1 MKSVWKLGKSLYIVC
16 IYQFAFH
23 PAHTVS
29 FVCIVVSTRLL
40 HTLYST
46 KLDDVNKTIED
57 LRQQLAKAE
66 AEAADLDKEISSY
79 KASVETV
86 KNKYSRQLGRLEKKS
101 KSVHES
107 RADWTSE
114 KESIEKAKSAHEAVV
129 AAHSEE
135 MVTREKLIEDI
146 KVECSTAKNLEEILG
161 HHSSFITLHNLSD
174 TEKTTNG
181 EEDDSC
187 LLEGEVLKYEAV
199 VNEANENLLAAETNI
214 ANLQEE
220 LSSIELRVP
229 ILEDLKKA
237 AASKRDFKAAG
248 KASKEIKD
256 ALARKEECQAE
267 LAGDAMERKEFAK
280 DELEKVTALL
290 NEKKKIADEK
300 GREAGL
306 KEMDRLREKITEL
319 KSIMKKFASTEEE
332 DDAMNVSVVGA
343 FVIESQ
349 ICVLEAEGKVLGS
362 KYGGWE
368 NTSDAESVQSAPT
381 FDSTTDDS
389 PEIVIDKTVLE
400 KYISLRNEMK
410 ELEDAIEESVE
421 QEDFDKAASLEERAQ
436 EVRTEFESCGFASDK
451 FEQSLKDFMNKPEST
466 DDICDQDN
474 SQAEKVI
481 DEDVLEKYSSLC
493 ADIKEWEG
501 DIENAVAD
509 EDFEVAAELEEKV
522 QSAKAEI
529 ESIGFSIDEL
539 EEALLNNNRDA
550 SDTPPSGNEGCNCAE
565 EKALENGDAPTNGDI
580 DGDCIDT
587 AEMEEKKTANED
599 DDAGDENK

>member
-1 MKSVWKLGKSLYIVC
+1 M
-16 IYQFAFH
+16 
-23 PAHTVS
+23 
-29 FVCIVVSTRLL
+29 
-40 HTLYST
+40 
-46 KLDDVNKTIED
+46 NKTIED

-66 AEAADLDKEISSY
+66 AEAADLNKEISSY

-161 HHSSFITLHNLSD
+161 HHSSFVTLQNSRD

-181 EEDDSC
+181 EEGGDSC
-187 LLEGEVLKYEAV
+187 SLEGEVLKYEAV

-214 ANLQEE
+214 ANLKEE
-220 LSSIELRVP
+220 LSAIELRVP

-256 ALARKEECQAE
+256 ALARKEQCQAE
-267 LAGDAMERKEFAK
+267 LTGDAMERKEFAK

-290 NEKKKIADEK
+290 NEKKNIADEK

-368 NTSDAESVQSAPT
+368 DTSDVESVHSAPT
-381 FDSTTDDS
+381 FDSTADDS
-389 PEIVIDKTVLE
+389 PEIVIDKAVLE

-410 ELEDAIEESVE
+410 EVEGAIEESVE

-436 EVRTEFESCGFASDK
+436 EIRTEFESRGFSGAA

-481 DEDVLEKYSSLC
+481 DEDVLETYTSLC

-509 EDFEVAAELEEKV
+509 EDFEVAEQLEEKV
-522 QSAKAEI
+522 KSAKAEI
-529 ESIGFSIDEL
+529 QSIGFSIDEL
-539 EEALLNNNRDA
+539 EEALNNRDA
-550 SDTPPSGNEGCNCAE
+550 SDSPPSVDERCNGVE
-565 EKALENGDAPTNGDI
+565 ENALKNGDASTNGNI
-580 DGDCIDT
+580 DEDCECIDT
-587 AEMEEKKTANED
+587 TDLEQEKETANEAD
-599 DDAGDENK
+599 DVGDENK

>member
-1 MKSVWKLGKSLYIVC
+1 M
-16 IYQFAFH
+16 
-23 PAHTVS
+23 
-29 FVCIVVSTRLL
+29 
-40 HTLYST
+40 
-46 KLDDVNKTIED
+46 NKTIED

-66 AEAADLDKEISSY
+66 AEAADLNKEISSY

-161 HHSSFITLHNLSD
+161 HHSSFITLHNSSD
-174 TEKTTNG
+174 TKKTTNG
-181 EEDDSC
+181 EEVDDSC
-187 LLEGEVLKYEAV
+187 SLEGEVLKYEAV

-256 ALARKEECQAE
+256 ALARKEQCQAE

-306 KEMDRLREKITEL
+306 KEMDRLREKIIEL

-368 NTSDAESVQSAPT
+368 DTADAESVQSAPT

-410 ELEDAIEESVE
+410 ELEDGIKESVE

-436 EVRTEFESCGFASDK
+436 EVRIEFESCGFASDK

-466 DDICDQDN
+466 DDICDQNN
-474 SQAEKVI
+474 SQTEKVV

-501 DIENAVAD
+501 DIENAAAD

-550 SDTPPSGNEGCNCAE
+550 SDTPPSFDEGCNGVE
-565 EKALENGDAPTNGDI
+565 EKALENGDATNGDI
-580 DGDCIDT
+580 DEDGDCIDT
-587 AEMEEKKTANED
+587 ADVGGENED
-599 DDAGDENK
+599 NDVGDENK

>member
-1 MKSVWKLGKSLYIVC
+1 M
-16 IYQFAFH
+16 
-23 PAHTVS
+23 
-29 FVCIVVSTRLL
+29 
-40 HTLYST
+40 
-46 KLDDVNKTIED
+46 NKTIED

-66 AEAADLDKEISSY
+66 AEAADLNKEISSY

-86 KNKYSRQLGRLEKKS
+86 KSKYSRQLGRLEKKS

-181 EEDDSC
+181 EEGDDSC

-256 ALARKEECQAE
+256 ALARKEQCQAE

-306 KEMDRLREKITEL
+306 KEMDRLREKIIEL

-349 ICVLEAEGKVLGS
+349 ICDLEAEGKVLGS

-368 NTSDAESVQSAPT
+368 DTADAESVQSAPT

-410 ELEDAIEESVE
+410 ELEDGIKESVE
-421 QEDFDKAASLEERAQ
+421 QEDFDKAALLEERAQ
-436 EVRTEFESCGFASDK
+436 EVRIEFESCGFASDK

-466 DDICDQDN
+466 DDICDQNN
-474 SQAEKVI
+474 SQTEKVV

-501 DIENAVAD
+501 DIENAAAD

-550 SDTPPSGNEGCNCAE
+550 SDTPPSFDEGCNGVE
-565 EKALENGDAPTNGDI
+565 EKALENGDATNGDI
-580 DGDCIDT
+580 DEDGDCIDT
-587 AEMEEKKTANED
+587 ADVGGENED
-599 DDAGDENK
+599 NDVGDENK

>member
-1 MKSVWKLGKSLYIVC
+1 M
-16 IYQFAFH
+16 
-23 PAHTVS
+23 
-29 FVCIVVSTRLL
+29 
-40 HTLYST
+40 
-46 KLDDVNKTIED
+46 NKTIED

-66 AEAADLDKEISSY
+66 AEAADLNKEISSY

-86 KNKYSRQLGRLEKKS
+86 KSKYSRQLGRLEKKS

-161 HHSSFITLHNLSD
+161 HHSSFITLHNSSD
-174 TEKTTNG
+174 TKKTTNG
-181 EEDDSC
+181 EEVDDSC
-187 LLEGEVLKYEAV
+187 SLEGEVLKYEAV

-256 ALARKEECQAE
+256 ALARKEQCQAE

-306 KEMDRLREKITEL
+306 KEMDRLREKIIEL

-368 NTSDAESVQSAPT
+368 DTADAESVQSAPT

-410 ELEDAIEESVE
+410 ELEDGIKESVE

-436 EVRTEFESCGFASDK
+436 EVRIEFESCGFASDK

-466 DDICDQDN
+466 DDICDQNN
-474 SQAEKVI
+474 SQTEKVV

-501 DIENAVAD
+501 DIENAAAD

-550 SDTPPSGNEGCNCAE
+550 SDTPPSFDEGCNGVE
-565 EKALENGDAPTNGDI
+565 EKALENGDATNGDI
-580 DGDCIDT
+580 DEDGDCIDT
-587 AEMEEKKTANED
+587 ADVGGENED
-599 DDAGDENK
+599 NDVGDENK